1 MGFLSRVEAA
11 STSDVIYV
19 EDIYSQDPQ
28 FKQLID
34 SVVNVLYKFAR
45 KFKMRDDEV
54 LDLFIKQ
61 LKKEI

>member
-11 STSDVIYV
+11 STSDIVYV

-28 FKQLID
+28 FRQLLD
-34 SVVNVLYKFAR
+34 SVVNLLYKFAR
-45 KFKMRDDEV
+45 KFKMNDDEI

>member
-11 STSDVIYV
+11 STNDVIYV

-28 FKQLID
+28 FQQLID
-34 SVVNVLYKFAR
+34 SVVNVLYKFAH
-45 KFKMRDDEV
+45 KFKMSDEEV
-54 LDLFIKQ
+54 FDLFIKQ